1 MRKIERRFIATAR
14 TSTDG
19 RRTLA
24 GTAVPYD
31 GMSHVLRDRPRPYR
45 ERFTRG
51 ALEIGDGVTMQY
63 GHDLDGVPLA
73 AVRSGTLRFRETDQ
87 GLEFEADLPEAR
99 ADIREALERGD
110 LTGAVSI
117 GFYLR
122 EGGDEWNNRTN
133 PAVRTVRAAELVELS
148 ICREGAYPAAKGSL
162 Q

>member
-51 ALEIGDGVTMQY
+51 ALEIGDGV
-63 GHDLDGVPLA
+63 PLA

-110 LTGAVSI
+110 LSGAVSI

-148 ICREGAYPAAKGSL
+148 IVPEGAYPTAKGSFK
-162 Q
+162 